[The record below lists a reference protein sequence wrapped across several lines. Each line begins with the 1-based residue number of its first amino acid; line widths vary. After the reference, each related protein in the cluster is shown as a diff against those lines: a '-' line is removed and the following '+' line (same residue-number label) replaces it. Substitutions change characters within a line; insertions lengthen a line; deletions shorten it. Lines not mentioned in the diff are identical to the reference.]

1 MAAIT
6 GAAGAFWGPARGVD
20 GDIKPSTAFTEEAMV
35 RQDDNQT
42 YIIDNSN
49 LRYWDKEKGLV
60 VEVSTDNGSSWTTVT
75 SGFIAQYA
83 GGVIVFNEADANRDV
98 RVSGYAYELEE
109 KLGFFSW
116 SLTTD
121 VTMHDATDFQSD
133 GWVENI
139 SGNRSWTAQA
149 EQHWRSD
156 EQLTDWIDKL
166 LPVTFYTDDSA
177 GRKWR
182 YEGVGYLNQDA
193 LTVPQG
199 EIVDRTLTFT
209 GDGGVY
215 PRQG

>member
-1 MAAIT
+1 MPAIT
-6 GAAGAFWGPARGVD
+6 GAAGAFWGPARDVD
-20 GDIKPSTAFTEEAMV
+20 GSIKPSTQFSQATML
-35 RQDDNQT
+35 RQDDNRT
-42 YIIDNSN
+42 YIVDNPD
-49 LRYWDKEKGLV
+49 LRYWDKERPITVEQSIDGESWEV
-60 VEVSTDNGSSWTTVT
+60 VTNVL
-75 SGFIAQYA
+75 IQHA
-83 GGVIVFNEADANRDV
+83 GGVVVFPDANANREV
-98 RVSGYAYELEE
+98 RVSGWAYELEE

-116 SLTTD
+116 TLTID

-133 GWVENI
+133 GWTENI

-149 EQHWRSD
+149 EQHWRAD
-156 EQLTDWIDKL
+156 EQLSDWIDKL

-182 YEGVGYLNQDA
+182 YEGVGYLSQDA

-215 PRQG
+215 PRIG

>member
-1 MAAIT
+1 MPAIT
-6 GAAGAFWGPARGVD
+6 GAAGAFWGPARDVD
-20 GDIKPSTAFTEEAMV
+20 GSIKPSTQFSQATML
-35 RQDDNQT
+35 RQDDNRT
-42 YIIDNSN
+42 YIVDNPD
-49 LRYWDKEKGLV
+49 LRYWDKERPITVEQSIDGESWEV
-60 VEVSTDNGSSWTTVT
+60 VTDVL
-75 SGFIAQYA
+75 IQHA
-83 GGVIVFNEADANRDV
+83 GGVVVFPDANANREV
-98 RVSGYAYELEE
+98 RVSGWAYELEE

-116 SLTTD
+116 TLTID

-133 GWVENI
+133 GWTENI

-149 EQHWRSD
+149 EQHWRAD
-156 EQLTDWIDKL
+156 EQLSDWIDKL

-182 YEGVGYLNQDA
+182 YEGVGYLSQDA

-215 PRQG
+215 PRIG

>member
-1 MAAIT
+1 MPAIT
-6 GAAGAFWGPARGVD
+6 GAAGAFWGPARDVD
-20 GDIKPSTAFTEEAMV
+20 GSIKPSTQFSQATML
-35 RQDDNQT
+35 RQDDNRT
-42 YIIDNSN
+42 YIVGNPD
-49 LRYWDKEKGLV
+49 LRYWDKERPITVEQSIDGESWEV
-60 VEVSTDNGSSWTTVT
+60 VTNVL
-75 SGFIAQYA
+75 IQHA
-83 GGVIVFNEADANRDV
+83 GGVVVFPDANANREV
-98 RVSGYAYELEE
+98 RVSGWAYELEE

-116 SLTTD
+116 TLTID

-133 GWVENI
+133 GWTENI

-149 EQHWRSD
+149 EQHWRAD
-156 EQLTDWIDKL
+156 EQLSDWIDKL

-182 YEGVGYLNQDA
+182 YEGVGYLSQDA

-215 PRQG
+215 PRIG

>member
-1 MAAIT
+1 MPAIT
-6 GAAGAFWGPARGVD
+6 GAAGAFWGPARDVD
-20 GDIKPSTAFTEEAMV
+20 GSIKPSTQFSQATML
-35 RQDDNQT
+35 RQDDNRT
-42 YIIDNSN
+42 YIVGNPD
-49 LRYWDKEKGLV
+49 LRYWDKERPITVEQSIDGESWEV
-60 VEVSTDNGSSWTTVT
+60 VTDVL
-75 SGFIAQYA
+75 IQHA
-83 GGVIVFNEADANRDV
+83 GGVVVFPDANANREV
-98 RVSGYAYELEE
+98 RVSGWAYELEE

-116 SLTTD
+116 TLTID

-133 GWVENI
+133 GWTENI

-149 EQHWRSD
+149 EQHWRAD
-156 EQLTDWIDKL
+156 EQLSDWIDKL

-182 YEGVGYLNQDA
+182 YEGVGYLSQDA

-215 PRQG
+215 PRIG

>member
-1 MAAIT
+1 MPAIT
-6 GAAGAFWGPARGVD
+6 GAAGAFWGPARDVD
-20 GDIKPSTAFTEEAMV
+20 GSIKPSKQFSQATML
-35 RQDDNQT
+35 RQDDNRT
-42 YIIDNSN
+42 YIVDNPD
-49 LRYWDKEKGLV
+49 LRYWDKERPITVEQSIDGESWEV
-60 VEVSTDNGSSWTTVT
+60 VTNVL
-75 SGFIAQYA
+75 IQHA
-83 GGVIVFNEADANRDV
+83 GGVVVFPDANANREV
-98 RVSGYAYELEE
+98 RVSGWAYELEE

-116 SLTTD
+116 TLTID

-133 GWVENI
+133 GWTENI

-149 EQHWRSD
+149 EQHWRAD
-156 EQLTDWIDKL
+156 EQLSDWIDKL

-182 YEGVGYLNQDA
+182 YEGVGYLSQDA

-215 PRQG
+215 PRIG